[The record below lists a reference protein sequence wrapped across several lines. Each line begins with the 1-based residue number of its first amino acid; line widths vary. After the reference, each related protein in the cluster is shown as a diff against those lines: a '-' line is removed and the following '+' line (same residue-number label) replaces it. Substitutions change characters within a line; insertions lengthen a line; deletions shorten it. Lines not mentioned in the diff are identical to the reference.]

1 MLKNINKTI
10 SLLAAVAT
18 VVSIVPVSANAA
30 TKEIKSQE
38 GDIYNAIA
46 YKDGEFY
53 IGGKPNK
60 KDEGAYFFSDG
71 KYKELD
77 NIDSEDKVE
86 VYGTKYAEVKDGEYF
101 LDLSNGKV
109 SDDEIKNKDLDSVGV
124 NLRSN
129 IKYDNDGR
137 YDDTDAKDIKEVT
150 ELPKGKFAEGWYAA
164 QYKTKSADT
173 NINGGATSFNVYTD
187 KSGKYIDADYNLGK
201 IKVQIDGGKT
211 ANVEN
216 TNDADNNVR
225 GAVANAIVIGQ
236 DSSNIYRLATITIK
250 TTNGIAVTGIGGLTL
265 GTETTA
271 FTQSSDKTSVSFQV
285 IQVISKNQY
294 SKGIN
299 GIKYARTVTDYIVCD
314 KNGKKIDL
322 LSEDQKAFTVSDG
335 KLINYKLNGND
346 LEASIIELKNKS
358 SLYYVELGDND
369 NITVQDGDNSVDVDL
384 KGNLWAL
391 SDDTVSK
398 FDSDGNFAK
407 VYSTDEEYNDL
418 SVYDQDNLIV
428 WNSSDE
434 IYSII
439 SKKVESEDKT
449 DKTTNTDK
457 NTTANETKAGWVS
470 NNGTWSY
477 INADGSKF
485 KGWFGSDQTWYY
497 LDENGIM
504 VTGWK
509 LVNGQ
514 WYYLDTVSGLMKTG
528 WFNDNGKWY
537 YFDASGAMQK
547 NTSIGGYKLDANGV
561 WVG

>member
-10 SLLAAVAT
+10 SLLAAAAA
-18 VVSIVPVSANAA
+18 VVSIMPVSANAA

-46 YKDGEFY
+46 YKDGQFY
-53 IGGKPNK
+53 IGGQPNK

-77 NIDSEDKVE
+77 NLDSEDKVE

-150 ELPKGKFAEGWYAA
+150 ELPKAKFAEGWYAA

-201 IKVQIDGGKT
+201 IKVQLDGGKT

-225 GAVANAIVIGQ
+225 GAVTDVTVIGQ

-265 GTETTA
+265 GTATTA
-271 FTQSSDKTSVSFQV
+271 FTQSSDKTSVTFQV

-346 LEASIIELKNKS
+346 LDASIIDLKNKS
-358 SLYYVELGDND
+358 SLYYVELGDDD
-369 NITVQDGDNSVDVDL
+369 NITVQDGDNSVDVDV

-391 SDDTVSK
+391 SDDAVSK
-398 FDSDGNFAK
+398 FDSDGNFDK
-407 VYSTDEEYNDL
+407 VYDTDEEYNDL

-449 DKTTNTDK
+449 DTTTNTGK
-457 NTTANETKAGWVS
+457 NTTTNETKAGWVS
-470 NNGTWSY
+470 NNGAWSY

>member
-10 SLLAAVAT
+10 SLLAAAAA
-18 VVSIVPVSANAA
+18 VVSIMPVSANAA

-77 NIDSEDKVE
+77 NLDSEDKVE

-137 YDDTDAKDIKEVT
+137 YDDTDAKDIKEVI
-150 ELPKGKFAEGWYAA
+150 ELPKAKFAEGWYAA
-164 QYKTKSADT
+164 QYKTKSADA

-201 IKVQIDGGKT
+201 IKVQLDGGKT

-225 GAVANAIVIGQ
+225 GAVANATVIGQ

-265 GTETTA
+265 GTEATA
-271 FTQSSDKTSVSFQV
+271 FTQSSDKTSVTFQV

-346 LEASIIELKNKS
+346 LDASIIELKNKS
-358 SLYYVELGDND
+358 SLYYVELGDDD
-369 NITVQDGDNSVDVDL
+369 NITVQDGDNSVDVDV

-391 SDDTVSK
+391 SDDAVSK
-398 FDSDGNFAK
+398 FDSDGNFDK
-407 VYSTDEEYNDL
+407 VYDTDEEYNDL

-434 IYSII
+434 IYSVI

-457 NTTANETKAGWVS
+457 NTTTNETKVGWVS

-509 LVNGQ
+509 QVNGQ

>member
-10 SLLAAVAT
+10 SLLAVAAT

-46 YKDGEFY
+46 YKDGQFY
-53 IGGKPNK
+53 IGGQPNK

-77 NIDSEDKVE
+77 NLDSEDKVE

-150 ELPKGKFAEGWYAA
+150 ELPKAKFAEGWYAA

-173 NINGGATSFNVYTD
+173 NINGGVTSFNVYTD

-201 IKVQIDGGKT
+201 IKVQLDGGKT

-225 GAVANAIVIGQ
+225 GAVTDVTVIGQ

-265 GTETTA
+265 GTATTA
-271 FTQSSDKTSVSFQV
+271 FTQSSDKTSVTFQV

-346 LEASIIELKNKS
+346 LDASIIDLKNKS
-358 SLYYVELGDND
+358 SLYYVELGDDD
-369 NITVQDGDNSVDVDL
+369 NITVQDGDNSVDVDV

-391 SDDTVSK
+391 SDDAVSK
-398 FDSDGNFAK
+398 FDSDGNFDK
-407 VYSTDEEYNDL
+407 VYDTDEEYNDL

-449 DKTTNTDK
+449 DTTTNTGK
-457 NTTANETKAGWVS
+457 NTTTNETKAGWVS
-470 NNGTWSY
+470 NNGAWSY

>member
-10 SLLAAVAT
+10 SLLAAAAT
-18 VVSIVPVSANAA
+18 VVSIVPFSANAA

-38 GDIYNAIA
+38 GDLYNAIA

-53 IGGKPNK
+53 IGGQPNK

-77 NIDSEDKVE
+77 NLDSEDKVE

-150 ELPKGKFAEGWYAA
+150 ELPKAKFAEGWYAA

-201 IKVQIDGGKT
+201 IKVQLDGGKT

-225 GAVANAIVIGQ
+225 GAVTDATVIGQ

-250 TTNGIAVTGIGGLTL
+250 ATNGIAVTGIGGLTL
-265 GTETTA
+265 GTATTA

-346 LEASIIELKNKS
+346 LDASIIELKNKS
-358 SLYYVELGDND
+358 SLYYVELGDDD
-369 NITVQDGDNSVDVDL
+369 NITVQDGDNSVDVDV

-391 SDDTVSK
+391 SDDAVSK
-398 FDSDGNFAK
+398 FDSDGNFDK
-407 VYSTDEEYNDL
+407 VYDTDEEYNDL

-449 DKTTNTDK
+449 DTTTNTGK
-457 NTTANETKAGWVS
+457 NTTTNETKAGWVS
-470 NNGTWSY
+470 NNGAWSY

-509 LVNGQ
+509 QVNGQ

>member
-10 SLLAAVAT
+10 SLLAAVAA
-18 VVSIVPVSANAA
+18 VASIMPVSANAA

-38 GDIYNAIA
+38 GDLYNAIA

-53 IGGKPNK
+53 IGGQPNK
-60 KDEGAYFFSDG
+60 KDEGAYFFSDA
-71 KYKELD
+71 KYTELD

-86 VYGTKYAEVKDGEYF
+86 VYGTKYAEVNEGEYF

-109 SDDEIKNKDLDSVGV
+109 SDDEIKNKDLDNVGV

-150 ELPKGKFAEGWYAA
+150 ELPKAKFSEGWYAA
-164 QYKTKSADT
+164 QYKTKAADN

-201 IKVQIDGGKT
+201 IKVQLDGGKT

-225 GAVANAIVIGQ
+225 GAVTDATVIGQ

-250 TTNGIAVTGIGGLTL
+250 ATNGIAVTGIGGLTL
-265 GTETTA
+265 GTATTA

-322 LSEDQKAFTVSDG
+322 LSEDQKDFTVSDG
-335 KLINYKLNGND
+335 KLINYKLDGND

-358 SLYYVELGDND
+358 SLYYVELGDDD
-369 NITVQDGDNSVDVDL
+369 NITVQDGDSSVDVDV

-391 SDDTVSK
+391 SDDAVSK
-398 FDSDGNFAK
+398 FDSDGNFDK
-407 VYSTDEEYNDL
+407 VYDTDEEYNDL

-434 IYSII
+434 IYSIV
-439 SKKVESEDKT
+439 SKKVEAEDNT

-457 NTTANETKAGWVS
+457 NTTANETKIGWVS

-509 LVNGQ
+509 QVNGQ

>member
-10 SLLAAVAT
+10 SLLAAVAA
-18 VVSIVPVSANAA
+18 VVSIMPVSANAA

-77 NIDSEDKVE
+77 NLDSEDKVE

-150 ELPKGKFAEGWYAA
+150 ELPKAKFAEGWYAA

-201 IKVQIDGGKT
+201 IKVQLDGGKT

-225 GAVANAIVIGQ
+225 GAVANATVIGQ

-265 GTETTA
+265 GTEATA

-358 SLYYVELGDND
+358 SLYYVELGDHD
-369 NITVQDGDNSVDVDL
+369 NITVQDGDNSVDVDV

-407 VYSTDEEYNDL
+407 VYDTDEEYNDL

-434 IYSII
+434 IYSVI

-509 LVNGQ
+509 QVNGQ

>member
-77 NIDSEDKVE
+77 NLDSEDKVE

-124 NLRSN
+124 NLRSS

-150 ELPKGKFAEGWYAA
+150 ELPKAKFAEGWYAA

-201 IKVQIDGGKT
+201 IKVQLDGGKT

-225 GAVANAIVIGQ
+225 GAVANATVIGQ

-271 FTQSSDKTSVSFQV
+271 FTQSSDKTSVTFQV

-369 NITVQDGDNSVDVDL
+369 NITVQDGDNSVDVDV

-391 SDDTVSK
+391 SDDAVSK
-398 FDSDGNFAK
+398 FDSDGNFDK
-407 VYSTDEEYNDL
+407 VYDTDEEYNDL

-434 IYSII
+434 IYSVI

-457 NTTANETKAGWVS
+457 NTTTNETKAGWVS

-509 LVNGQ
+509 QVNGQ